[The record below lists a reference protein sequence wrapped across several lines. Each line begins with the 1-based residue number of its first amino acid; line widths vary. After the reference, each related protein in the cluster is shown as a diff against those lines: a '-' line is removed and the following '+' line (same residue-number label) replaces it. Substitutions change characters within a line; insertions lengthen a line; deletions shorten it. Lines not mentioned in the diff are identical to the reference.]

1 MATAVAVSQFLQDF
15 TSAGRTAMGAAV
27 KKYDNGADETVPPR
41 KSVWSLE
48 FSFHFALS
56 SPASV
61 FWFYTVGASLVV
73 RA

>member
-1 MATAVAVSQFLQDF
+1 
-15 TSAGRTAMGAAV
+15 MGAAV

-56 SPASV
+56 AQRVFFGSTQSEPLWWYELRILSLASEHETPPA
-61 FWFYTVGASLVV
+61 GAP
-73 RA
+73 A

>member
-1 MATAVAVSQFLQDF
+1 
-15 TSAGRTAMGAAV
+15 MGAAV

-61 FWFYTVGASLVV
+61 FWFYTESEPLWWYELRILSLASEHETPPAGAP
-73 RA
+73 A